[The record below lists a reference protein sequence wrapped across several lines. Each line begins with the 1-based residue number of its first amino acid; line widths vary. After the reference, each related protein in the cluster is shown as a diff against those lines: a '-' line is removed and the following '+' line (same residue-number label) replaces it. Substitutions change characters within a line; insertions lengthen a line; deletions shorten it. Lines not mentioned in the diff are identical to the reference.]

1 MNNAIKKKVNM
12 IQDHQKIK
20 PNPCKEWQKRKTLS
34 QLNKTK
40 NRKLEPIVKN
50 IHKKCRRKNR
60 ISLKIKLIFSSQ
72 ISKLFSIVIPKLA
85 PEGKEVWT
93 VLEEFDLKTYFQSGD
108 KVMGSF
114 STNGV
119 YVIFKI
125 SRKIKTRDRKGKEKM
140 KEGM

>member
-1 MNNAIKKKVNM
+1 
-12 IQDHQKIK
+12 
-20 PNPCKEWQKRKTLS
+20 
-34 QLNKTK
+34 
-40 NRKLEPIVKN
+40 VKN

-85 PEGKEVWT
+85 PESKEVWT